1 MTAPSA
7 SASPWTITATA
18 GAPRAVSPP
27 AATVTY
33 MLSAVSAAR
42 MALLQCVGI
51 LTRIHISEGAPAPHP
66 ITVIIA
72 ARRYPPFVPIAD
84 ASMCAAAVRQSIDLD
99 VGGLYDG
106 CPFLR
111 LRSNEGRE
119 VLR

>member
-1 MTAPSA
+1 MTVPSA

-51 LTRIHISEGAPAPHP
+51 LTRIHISEGALAPHS
-66 ITVIIA
+66 IA
-72 ARRYPPFVPIAD
+72 VVNAT
-84 ASMCAAAVRQSIDLD
+84 
-99 VGGLYDG
+99 
-106 CPFLR
+106 LR
-111 LRSNEGRE
+111 H
-119 VLR
+119 